1 MIVFVFH
8 LFLLCV
14 IKLVTCG
21 CSKCVHNIGV
31 LRFAKCVHVYYVE
44 SVLQRMKYREIKS
57 EKSCI
62 VRVNIDFILKL

>member
-21 CSKCVHNIGV
+21 CLKCGPYHWV
-31 LRFAKCVHVYYVE
+31 LRFAKCVHVLLCGE
-44 SVLQRMKYREIKS
+44 CFPRNEIT
-57 EKSCI
+57 
-62 VRVNIDFILKL
+62 RN